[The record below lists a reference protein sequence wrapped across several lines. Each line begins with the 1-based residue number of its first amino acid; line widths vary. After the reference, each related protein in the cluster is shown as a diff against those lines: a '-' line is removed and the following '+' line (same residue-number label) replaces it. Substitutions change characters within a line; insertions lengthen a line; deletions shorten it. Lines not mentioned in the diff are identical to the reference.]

1 MQAFEKLAC
10 LVYTIAAIYILELE
24 IYTSCNDTTDG
35 VSRLYS
41 PYYPGHY
48 YNNARCTW
56 EIIANT
62 GYNIRLQFEYFSTE
76 KNFDGLLI
84 YDGPIYDQVLR
95 KVLTGTYANLLDIDS
110 YSNRMFL
117 NFTSSYIGN
126 NYRGFAI
133 HVLAFDGKRCHD
145 TIFDIFP
152 YQV

>member
-1 MQAFEKLAC
+1 M
-10 LVYTIAAIYILELE
+10 VYTIDVIYILELG

-48 YNNARCTW
+48 YNNAHCTW

-76 KNFDGLLI
+76 NNFDGLWI
-84 YDGPIYDQVLR
+84 YDGPIDDQVLR
-95 KVLTGTYANLLDIDS
+95 ETLSGSHTNLLDIDS

-117 NFTSSYIGN
+117 NFTSDSYYN

-133 HVLAFDGKRCHD
+133 HFLALDGKRCHG

-152 YQV
+152 YKVL